1 MEDGMASY
9 PDVRPRAGGPLVLA
23 VICLAPLVGFLLATA
38 LSPFLPVIAA
48 DLHVSVALLGQ
59 IPAASMLV
67 AAALS
72 LVVGPLAD
80 HSGPRR
86 LLLAGTLAV
95 VVSALGT
102 ALAPSFA
109 ILLLVTLIAA
119 VSRAIIQPV
128 ALAITGTHFTGAA
141 QRRAISLVVA
151 AAAGA
156 PIVGVPALT
165 AIGGAFGWRY
175 AFGTLAALALV
186 VTLLGLRVIPPDPA
200 RTGAWPSW
208 RSVLAAYP
216 PLLRHAPTISLI
228 GSSLLR
234 SAAAWAWFTYYGA
247 YLVEVRGLSVQQA
260 GWGYTGIGLGF
271 FLGSL
276 LSGGRL
282 GHLPPRAL
290 LIVTAL
296 VQGVVLLCPLAPAL
310 SLPLLLILNGVGS
323 LMMGVANVTVTLLLG
338 RESPAGRATTMT
350 ANQAAFSLGSASGGA
365 LGGLLLALSGYG
377 AIVACIPVL
386 CSVAAALV
394 WFCRPRPAPE
404 SARAGVAG

>member
-1 MEDGMASY
+1 MTPQPADA
-9 PDVRPRAGGPLVLA
+9 RPRAGNPLLLG

-38 LSPFLPVIAA
+38 LSPFLPAIAA
-48 DLHVSVALLGQ
+48 DLRTSVALLGQ

-80 HSGPRR
+80 NSGHRR

-102 ALAPSFA
+102 SLAPTFA

-128 ALAITGTHFTGAA
+128 ALAITGTHFSGAS

-156 PIVGVPALT
+156 PIVGVPVLT
-165 AIGGAFGWRY
+165 AIGGAFGWRA
-175 AFGTLAALALV
+175 AFGALAALALAI
-186 VTLLGLRVIPPDPA
+186 TLLAVLVIPADPA
-200 RTGAWPSW
+200 RTGARPSW
-208 RSVLAAYP
+208 GAVFAAYP
-216 PLLRHAPTISLI
+216 PLLRHAPTLGLI

-234 SAAAWAWFTYYGA
+234 SGAAWAWFNYYGA
-247 YLVEVRGLSVQQA
+247 YLVEVRHLSVQQA
-260 GWGYTGIGLGF
+260 GWGYTGVGLGF

-282 GHLPPRAL
+282 GQLPPRAL
-290 LIVTAL
+290 LIGTAL
-296 VQGVVLLCPLAPAL
+296 VQGVVLLNPLLPG
-310 SLPLLLILNGVGS
+310 LPLPFLFILNGMGS
-323 LMMGVANVTVTLLLG
+323 LMMGIANVTVTLLLG

-350 ANQAAFSLGSASGGA
+350 ANQAAFSLGSATGGV
-365 LGGLLLALSGYG
+365 LGGLLLALSGYE
-377 AIVACIPVL
+377 AIAFGVPVL
-386 CSVAAALV
+386 CVAAAALV
-394 WFCRPRPAPE
+394 WLSRPRRAPE
-404 SARAGVAG
+404 PAVVSATR